1 MLTRG
6 KLARLTGCNAETI
19 RYYENIGLIPQPGR
33 SAAGYRSYDGEHV
46 RLLNFIQRARGLGFS
61 RDQIGELLALRDDGE
76 RRTRA
81 DVKALT
87 QAHIDAVSQKIRDLQ
102 RLKRRL
108 TQISSY
114 CDGSQQGAGS
124 CPILHSLF
132 ESGDEQPHR
141 VNKP

>member
-1 MLTRG
+1 MVIVLDASRSMEQSDIQPS
-6 KLARLTGCNAETI
+6 RL
-19 RYYENIGLIPQPGR
+19 R
-33 SAAGYRSYDGEHV
+33 
-46 RLLNFIQRARGLGFS
+46 RAK
-61 RDQIGELLALRDDGE
+61 QKIGELLALRDDGE

-132 ESGDEQPHR
+132 ESGEGEPS
-141 VNKP
+141 